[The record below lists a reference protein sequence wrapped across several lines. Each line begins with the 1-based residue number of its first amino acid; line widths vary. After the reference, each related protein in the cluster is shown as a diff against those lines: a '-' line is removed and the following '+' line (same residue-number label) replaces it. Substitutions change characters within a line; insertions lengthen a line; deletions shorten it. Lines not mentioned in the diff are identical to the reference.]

1 MLSLTGNN
9 VVNVVAYR
17 KTLPIARSAQVAMLT
32 AVGAAIGIGWLVGP
46 RRADRGDRDR
56 GVRRRA
62 RCGRTNLTRAVRVGA
77 PVLALGSGST
87 SGFSGTSDPLNG
99 TAIRALRL
107 DYFVGARC
115 TGVHGRRRDESRV
128 FTDVELLDTSAYWL
142 MAAALPIILVATFA
156 GRSFNRSVGESGDT
170 KLFWTVMGGRTCR
183 LVVPVL

>member
-1 MLSLTGNN
+1 LLTDNN

-32 AVGAAIGIGWLVGP
+32 AVGGAIAIGWPVGAPEELIAATVIAAFGGALV
-46 RRADRGDRDR
+46 AE
-56 GVRRRA
+56 
-62 RCGRTNLTRAVRVGA
+62 RTNLTRVVRVGA

-107 DYFVGARC
+107 DHFVRARC

-128 FTDVELLDTSAYWL
+128 FTDVELLDTSSY
-142 MAAALPIILVATFA
+142 
-156 GRSFNRSVGESGDT
+156 
-170 KLFWTVMGGRTCR
+170 
-183 LVVPVL
+183 